1 MHIIANCAATLDG
14 AIGLPGPRPLRISSP
29 EDMARVHRLRAASD
43 AVLVGVGTVLADDPK
58 LDVKWDLIGQ
68 APRANPL
75 RVVLDRTGRTPADAL
90 VLDDRAE
97 TLLIHGPD
105 GPTGPGRVL
114 VPVDGDGRIDLAQ
127 ALRAIA
133 ERGVERLLVEGGQAV
148 LTSFLAG
155 RLADEFSVYVA
166 PRVLGL
172 RDAPRIASTDAPLDA
187 DLRLRSV
194 DRAGEG
200 VVLSFSRA
208 D

>member
-1 MHIIANCAATLDG
+1 MC
-14 AIGLPGPRPLRISSP
+14 
-29 EDMARVHRLRAASD
+29 D

-58 LDVKWDLIGQ
+58 LDVKWDLIGER
-68 APRANPL
+68 PRANPL

-105 GPTGPGRVL
+105 GPTGPQRVSVSL
-114 VPVDGDGRIDLAQ
+114 DADGRIDLGH

-148 LTSFLAG
+148 LTSFLAQ
-155 RLADEFSVYVA
+155 RLADEVSVYVA
-166 PRVLGL
+166 PRILGL
-172 RDAPRIASTDAPLDA
+172 RDAPRIAAADEPFEA
-187 DLRLRSV
+187 DLRLRSI
-194 DRAGEG
+194 DRVGEG
-200 VVLSFSRA
+200 VVMSFVRA